1 MKITKALLRNLI
13 KEALEDRINPDD
25 DDLEQAGFRPV
36 PDEMRQ
42 AATGTEDEVR
52 AEIDEILTDAGM
64 TPMDALVVLAQQGV
78 IDIVL
83 DLGMFLKE

>member
-1 MKITKALLRNLI
+1 MKITKAQLRNII
-13 KEALEDRINPDD
+13 KEELTSEI
-25 DDLEQAGFRPV
+25 
-36 PDEMRQ
+36 RQ

-78 IDIVL
+78 IDVVL
-83 DLGMFLKE
+83 DLGRFLKQ

>member
-1 MKITKALLRNLI
+1 MKITKAQLKKLI
-13 KEALEDRINPDD
+13 KEELTN
-25 DDLEQAGFRPV
+25 
-36 PDEMRQ
+36 EMRQ

-52 AEIDEILTDAGM
+52 AEIDEILTDDGM

>member
-1 MKITKALLRNLI
+1 MKITKAQLRNII
-13 KEALEDRINPDD
+13 KEELTSEI
-25 DDLEQAGFRPV
+25 
-36 PDEMRQ
+36 RQ
-42 AATGTEDEVR
+42 SATGTEDEVR

>member
-1 MKITKALLRNLI
+1 MKITKAQLKKLI
-13 KEALEDRINPDD
+13 KEELTN
-25 DDLEQAGFRPV
+25 
-36 PDEMRQ
+36 EMRQ

-52 AEIDEILTDAGM
+52 AEIDEILADAGM

>member
-1 MKITKALLRNLI
+1 MKITKAQLRNII
-13 KEALEDRINPDD
+13 KEELTN
-25 DDLEQAGFRPV
+25 
-36 PDEMRQ
+36 EMRQ

-52 AEIDEILTDAGM
+52 AEIDEILADAGM

>member
-1 MKITKALLRNLI
+1 
-13 KEALEDRINPDD
+13 
-25 DDLEQAGFRPV
+25 
-36 PDEMRQ
+36 MRQ